1 MRNWEQ
7 NMMRK
12 PAIWAITAVDGS
24 QNSRE
29 SDECGGGLFTSI
41 LVAGLLNST
50 VMTASQLLAYVQEKV
65 STASEGKQD
74 PQGGR
79 LLLDHFGSECTGEF
93 ILPRIPNTEGESSKQ
108 EQKQE
113 QKQQQPI
120 VEQLTPSKFRRAP
133 LVVQSDPFARKL
145 RDVRSRAHSM
155 KAKQIQVV
163 VTKDN
168 DDAD

>member
-1 MRNWEQ
+1 MATEASVAAID
-7 NMMRK
+7 MMSK

-41 LVAGLLNST
+41 LVAGLLNSK
-50 VMTASQLLAYVQEKV
+50 VMTASGLLAYVQEKV

-93 ILPRIPNTEGESSKQ
+93 ILPRIPTTEEESKQ
-108 EQKQE
+108 QHQNQHQNQYQKQHHGGDE
-113 QKQQQPI
+113 
-120 VEQLTPSKFRRAP
+120 LTPSKFRRAP
-133 LVVQSDPFARKL
+133 TVTQSDPFARRL
-145 RDVRSRAHSM
+145 RNVRSRAHSM
-155 KAKQIQVV
+155 FE
-163 VTKDN
+163 D
-168 DDAD
+168 